1 MSRLNE
7 LVPRYYANKE
17 TEKVLKKEID
27 ADNKEIK
34 QIMLDSNSENE
45 VIEDYKVSCKT
56 IVTEDFDKDLL
67 ISKLVSIWKD
77 AGNGDV
83 ACPWIEY
90 VPKVNDEA
98 LEDAIYNGEISPED
112 LKSCKVSK
120 SQVRLTV
127 RKVKKKED

>member
-1 MSRLNE
+1 MSKLNE
-7 LVPRYYANKE
+7 LVPRYYENKE

-27 ADNKEIK
+27 ADNKAIK

-45 VIEDYKVSCKT
+45 VIEGYKVSCKT

-67 ISKLVSIWKD
+67 VSKLKKLWTEQ
-77 AGNGDV
+77 NGTLD
-83 ACPWIEY
+83 CPWIEY

-98 LEDAIYNGEISPED
+98 LEDAIYNGEINPED

-120 SQVRLTV
+120 SQVRLTI